1 MVDIKSSLMFLRVFR
16 RKTVLYLIL
25 LPLLM
30 ALLVAVYV
38 NLNVRW

>member
-1 MVDIKSSLMFLRVFR
+1 MFMGVFQ

-30 ALLVAVYV
+30 TLLVGIWL
-38 NLNVRW
+38 NLNVAFS